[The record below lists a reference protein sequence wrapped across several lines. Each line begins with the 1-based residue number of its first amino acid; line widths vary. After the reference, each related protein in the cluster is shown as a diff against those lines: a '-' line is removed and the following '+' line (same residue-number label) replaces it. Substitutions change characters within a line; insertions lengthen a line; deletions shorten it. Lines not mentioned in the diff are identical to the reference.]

1 MLSLTTPPEG
11 CGASIGLRR
20 FLLPSPLRCGLGLR
34 GFTFSGPARVHWR
47 YGPATRLHPKDGLS
61 IGFRSVGFPP
71 ACHSGYGA
79 SDCYPGGTD
88 SRWTHQPFL
97 DAQRSGRFSRT
108 PLSPRRPT
116 RETSEAAGSLRP
128 PAGLR
133 RWRQRPRPHQPR
145 LVDPSDPRVARRRL
159 RRADPTHASP
169 RARMYGYFTEGTDPP
184 PRPYSTRWPSLP
196 TAFVGRLPRPTPV
209 AAVAVTQLS
218 LRLRYY
224 SAVRR
229 LARRRSPLR

>member
-1 MLSLTTPPEG
+1 MLPVIRPTQLPPFPVGTRRASPVAGCVLVAVLSLTTPPEG

-108 PLSPRRPT
+108 PLSPGHATSVGGSKESVRSSVQVPT
-116 RETSEAAGSLRP
+116 R
-128 PAGLR
+128 R
-133 RWRQRPRPHQPR
+133 RDDAPGAVSNP
-145 LVDPSDPRVARRRL
+145 
-159 RRADPTHASP
+159 
-169 RARMYGYFTEGTDPP
+169 GTA
-184 PRPYSTRWPSLP
+184 
-196 TAFVGRLPRPTPV
+196 TA
-209 AAVAVTQLS
+209 
-218 LRLRYY
+218 
-224 SAVRR
+224 
-229 LARRRSPLR
+229 

>member
-1 MLSLTTPPEG
+1 M
-11 CGASIGLRR
+11 
-20 FLLPSPLRCGLGLR
+20 LPSPLRCGLGLR
-34 GFTFSGPARVHWR
+34 GYALSGPPRVHWR
-47 YGPATRLHPKDGLS
+47 YGPATCLHPEDGLS
-61 IGFRSVGFPP
+61 MGFRSVGFPP

-97 DAQRSGRFSRT
+97 DAQRSVRFSRT
-108 PLSPRRPT
+108 PLSQRRPT

-133 RWRQRPRPHQPR
+133 RWQQRPRPHQPR
-145 LVDPSDPRVARRRL
+145 LVDPSDPRVALRRL